1 MDLQY
6 FVELFCG
13 GLTRGSI
20 YALIALGYTM
30 VYGIIELINFAHGE
44 IYMIGAFTALIVA
57 SALGIMGFPAAG
69 IIVIAALAAVIW
81 CAAYGY
87 TIEKIAYRPL
97 RGAPRLSPLIS
108 AIGVSIFLQNY
119 VSLAQT
125 SDFVA
130 FPQLITDFEFLDPIS
145 HIIGTS
151 DFLIIVTSLVTMV
164 ALTLF
169 IQYTKMGKAMRA
181 TAQNRKMA
189 MLLGIDADRIISLTF
204 IIGSSLAAIGGVLIA
219 NHVGQ
224 VNFFIGFIAGIKA
237 FTAAVLGGIG
247 SIPGA
252 MVGGLVLGLCES
264 FATGYISSAYEDAL
278 AFALLVLILIFRPAG
293 ILGKPKVQN
302 VYGGRHEHDFKSA
315 HGQRM
320 VHGAYLPAC
329 RPQGGRSQRHDP
341 VPLGKHGFH
350 RRGRVRAFHFL
361 ALEHGAQG
369 PRGGFH
375 RPFAVRPRA

>member
-1 MDLQY
+1 MDFQY
-6 FVELFCG
+6 FIELFFG

-20 YALIALGYTM
+20 YALIALGYTL

-44 IYMIGAFTALIVA
+44 IYMLGAFTALLIAGV
-57 SALGIMGFPAAG
+57 LGIVGFPAGG
-69 IIVIAALAAVIW
+69 ILIVAALAAVVW
-81 CAAYGY
+81 SAAYGY
-87 TIEKIAYRPL
+87 TLEKVAYKPL

-108 AIGVSIFLQNY
+108 AIGMSIFLQNY
-119 VSLAQT
+119 VLLAQT
-125 SDFVA
+125 SDYVP
-130 FPQLITDFEFLDPIS
+130 FPRLLPDMEFLDYLGNIMGP
-145 HIIGTS
+145 S
-151 DFLIIVTSLVTMV
+151 DFLILVTSTLAMV
-164 ALTLF
+164 SLSLF
-169 IQYTKMGKAMRA
+169 IRYTRMGKAMRA

-293 ILGKPKVQN
+293 ILGKPKVQK
-302 VYGGRHEHDFKSA
+302 V
-315 HGQRM
+315 
-320 VHGAYLPAC
+320 
-329 RPQGGRSQRHDP
+329 
-341 VPLGKHGFH
+341 
-350 RRGRVRAFHFL
+350 
-361 ALEHGAQG
+361 
-369 PRGGFH
+369 
-375 RPFAVRPRA
+375 

>member
-1 MDLQY
+1 MPGAVCRVFPPSLSMNMNR
-6 FVELFCG
+6 EIL
-13 GLTRGSI
+13 R
-20 YALIALGYTM
+20 IALPNIVSNITVPLM
-30 VYGIIELINFAHGE
+30 GIVSTAIAGHWGSDTAAT
-44 IYMIGAFTALIVA
+44 IGAL
-57 SALGIMGFPAAG
+57 
-69 IIVIAALAAVIW
+69 
-81 CAAYGY
+81 
-87 TIEKIAYRPL
+87 
-97 RGAPRLSPLIS
+97 

-293 ILGKPKVQN
+293 ILGKPKVQK
-302 VYGGRHEHDFKSA
+302 V
-315 HGQRM
+315 
-320 VHGAYLPAC
+320 
-329 RPQGGRSQRHDP
+329 
-341 VPLGKHGFH
+341 
-350 RRGRVRAFHFL
+350 
-361 ALEHGAQG
+361 
-369 PRGGFH
+369 
-375 RPFAVRPRA
+375 

>member
-1 MDLQY
+1 MS
-6 FVELFCG
+6 FW
-13 GLTRGSI
+13 I
-20 YALIALGYTM
+20 
-30 VYGIIELINFAHGE
+30 
-44 IYMIGAFTALIVA
+44 
-57 SALGIMGFPAAG
+57 
-69 IIVIAALAAVIW
+69 
-81 CAAYGY
+81 
-87 TIEKIAYRPL
+87 
-97 RGAPRLSPLIS
+97 
-108 AIGVSIFLQNY
+108 
-119 VSLAQT
+119 
-125 SDFVA
+125 
-130 FPQLITDFEFLDPIS
+130 IS

-293 ILGKPKVQN
+293 ILGKPKVQK
-302 VYGGRHEHDFKSA
+302 V
-315 HGQRM
+315 
-320 VHGAYLPAC
+320 
-329 RPQGGRSQRHDP
+329 
-341 VPLGKHGFH
+341 
-350 RRGRVRAFHFL
+350 
-361 ALEHGAQG
+361 
-369 PRGGFH
+369 
-375 RPFAVRPRA
+375 

>member
-1 MDLQY
+1 M
-6 FVELFCG
+6 
-13 GLTRGSI
+13 
-20 YALIALGYTM
+20 
-30 VYGIIELINFAHGE
+30 
-44 IYMIGAFTALIVA
+44 
-57 SALGIMGFPAAG
+57 
-69 IIVIAALAAVIW
+69 IW

-252 MVGGLVLGLCES
+252 MVGALIMGVLNQGLSIMGVDAAWVKTIKGLVVI
-264 FATGYISSAYEDAL
+264 AAVAYD
-278 AFALLVLILIFRPAG
+278 LLSKKKKG
-293 ILGKPKVQN
+293 
-302 VYGGRHEHDFKSA
+302 
-315 HGQRM
+315 
-320 VHGAYLPAC
+320 
-329 RPQGGRSQRHDP
+329 
-341 VPLGKHGFH
+341 
-350 RRGRVRAFHFL
+350 
-361 ALEHGAQG
+361 
-369 PRGGFH
+369 
-375 RPFAVRPRA
+375 